1 MFSTN
6 IAETS
11 VTIDDVVHVVDTGR
25 VKETGFDVVSRMQ
38 QLIEGWVR
46 EIFVVSFP
54 CFLFDYLLCLFDLGE
69 LRDPQALAR
78 SLARW
83 LACSARR

>member
-1 MFSTN
+1 MNGLAQPVKRERVPVHSLLQIVFSTN
-6 IAETS
+6 LAETS

-46 EIFVVSFP
+46 A
-54 CFLFDYLLCLFDLGE
+54 G
-69 LRDPQALAR
+69 AH
-78 SLARW
+78 
-83 LACSARR
+83 